1 MSRHLEMCLSMIGLN
16 AFLQYMQ
23 LGVKCLDECSQ

>member
-1 MSRHLEMCLSMIGLN
+1 MIGLN